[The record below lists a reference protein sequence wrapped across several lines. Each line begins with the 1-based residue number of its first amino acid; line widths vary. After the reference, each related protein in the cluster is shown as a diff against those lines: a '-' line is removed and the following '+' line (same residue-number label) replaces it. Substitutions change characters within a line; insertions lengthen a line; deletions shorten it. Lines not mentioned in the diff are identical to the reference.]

1 MNMYQGLAL
10 FFSAAFIVLAF
21 LAVKVMEQRDAA
33 RAQLVSQQAAIDRDL
48 AEIGK
53 TMDKARATAKETH
66 ELLRE
71 NNRGLAAELNRL
83 RSARNVSWTAPAK
96 RPSKLEIKRAF
107 AVDDGAPLWV
117 ALNCE
122 LDSFLQDLFD
132 QVSLPPG
139 PSMNEEA
146 RTHLAG
152 GIEEVR
158 KFQKRLL
165 DLHAVAQALD
175 ADLEGEAPGKSGG
188 EV

>member
-1 MNMYQGLAL
+1 MNTHDTMLVISALLWVALLAASIWVL
-10 FFSAAFIVLAF
+10 NNRDHWRSLARMKEYTVEAALQSESNTREESA
-21 LAVKVMEQRDAA
+21 R
-33 RAQLVSQQAAIDRDL
+33 
-48 AEIGK
+48 
-53 TMDKARATAKETH
+53 
-66 ELLRE
+66 LRE
-71 NNRGLAAELNRL
+71 NNLGLAEQLNAL

-165 DLHAVAQALD
+165 DLHAAAQKVD
-175 ADLEGEAPGKSGG
+175 ADLEGGAADKNGG
-188 EV
+188 ES